1 MRARGEDGDTQ
12 GAKELLPMAKRKSQ
26 RKNPED
32 KRQEG
37 DQEGRLQ
44 SFCKQKSDS
53 GGFLWVVNIHYL
65 ECLSKCA
72 CRYMY
77 ILYILCIMW
86 TYIASSMWGGGLVSQ
101 VTLQMR

>member
-12 GAKELLPMAKRKSQ
+12 GAKEVLPMAKRSQ
-26 RKNPED
+26 RTNPED

-53 GGFLWVVNIHYL
+53 GGYPWVMDIYYL
-65 ECLSKCA
+65 
-72 CRYMY
+72 
-77 ILYILCIMW
+77 
-86 TYIASSMWGGGLVSQ
+86 
-101 VTLQMR
+101 

>member
-1 MRARGEDGDTQ
+1 MRARGEDGDTW
-12 GAKELLPMAKRKSQ
+12 GGGKELLPMAKRSQ

-53 GGFLWVVNIHYL
+53 EGYLWVVDIHYL

-77 ILYILCIMW
+77 ILYILCIMS
-86 TYIASSMWGGGLVSQ
+86 T
-101 VTLQMR
+101 